1 MYGNMISSLRKQRK
15 MSQSE
20 LGERLGIGVSSVSM
34 WEAEKRE
41 PSLEHLMAMAD
52 MFGVSSDFILYG
64 KSDDR
69 KFSKDETELV
79 DLYMQ
84 LPDNRKAEIKGIIKG
99 ILLELSGK

>member
-20 LGERLGIGVSSVSM
+20 LGERLGIGVSSISM